1 MIFVK
6 LVLPSDHVERW
17 QRHARLVNPHA
28 PPGTAEFQKREEQEA
43 EHQMEF
49 SSQARQMQEIPQLS
63 AHAGVMRFQLTGE
76 SWLPCSC
83 LIILN

>member
-1 MIFVK
+1 MK
-6 LVLPSDHVERW
+6 LVLPSDHVELW

-28 PPGTAEFQKREEQEA
+28 PPGNAEFQKREELEA

-49 SSQARQMQEIPQLS
+49 SSHVRQMQEVPQLPV
-63 AHAGVMRFQLTGE
+63 HAGVKRFQLTRE
-76 SWLPCSC
+76 SRLPCSC